1 MIWERIGR
9 DFGKMNDA
17 LKLFLKNY
25 LFKDH
30 AMKVNYEVQDAV
42 LPKSQFDKNQPL
54 TFSVWHWIST

>member
-1 MIWERIGR
+1 
-9 DFGKMNDA
+9 MNDA

-54 TFSVWHWIST
+54 TFSVWH